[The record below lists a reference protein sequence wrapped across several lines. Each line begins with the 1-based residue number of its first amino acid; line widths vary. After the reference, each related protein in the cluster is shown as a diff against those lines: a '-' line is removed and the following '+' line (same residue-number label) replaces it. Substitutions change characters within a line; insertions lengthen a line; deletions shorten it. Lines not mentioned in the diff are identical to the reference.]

1 MKTTL
6 FLIAALLTI
15 FAINS
20 TFAQK
25 QSIKEVTS
33 NELALDNLIAGIQSD
48 NLGVKRSSIYY
59 AGKYRIAETEDV
71 LINQLKKEEDAS
83 TRILISLVLFE
94 MGSEVGLFEV
104 QELSINDENSKVRR
118 MTTQIYNEYLVN
130 DSQGTAFF
138 NEQ

>member
-6 FLIAALLTI
+6 LLAAALLTT
-15 FAINS
+15 FLMS
-20 TFAQK
+20 PSFAQK

-33 NELALDNLIAGIQSD
+33 NEYALDNLVAGIQSD

-59 AGKYRIAETEDV
+59 AGKYRVAETEDV
-71 LINQLKKEEDAS
+71 LIDQLKKEEDAS

-94 MGSEVGLFEV
+94 MGSDEGLLEV
-104 QELSINDENSKVRR
+104 QELSINDENLKVRR
-118 MTTQIYNEYLVN
+118 MATQIYNEYLVN

>member
-6 FLIAALLTI
+6 LLAAVLLIAFLM
-15 FAINS
+15 S
-20 TFAQK
+20 PSFAQK

-33 NELALDNLIAGIQSD
+33 NEHALDNLIAGIQSD

-59 AGKYRIAETEDV
+59 AGKYRVAETEDV
-71 LINQLKKEEDAS
+71 LIDQVKKEEDPS

-94 MGSEVGLFEV
+94 MGSEEGLLEV

-118 MTTQIYNEYLVN
+118 MATQIYNEFLVN